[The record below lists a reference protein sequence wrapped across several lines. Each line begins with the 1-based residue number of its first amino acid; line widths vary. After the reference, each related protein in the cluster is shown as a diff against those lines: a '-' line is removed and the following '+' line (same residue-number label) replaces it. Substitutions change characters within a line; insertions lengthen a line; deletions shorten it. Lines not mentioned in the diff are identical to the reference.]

1 MGALLILAGV
11 LLFLS
16 AFIWLV
22 MRAFDTS
29 LLWGWG
35 SLLPPIT
42 LLFVIRKWSK
52 AQSPVFL
59 AGLALGTLT
68 VGLAQMAASSPER
81 VSDIFSLRWMH
92 PEPATGNS
100 GIHLSGEL
108 NGQTFNPQTAE
119 LIDGVLT
126 LREGKDFYARRELS
140 IRLPEQPDGAL
151 ELDVLPQDRDRVPV
165 IELNWLLPEQ
175 DLPEARRITRGYSLR
190 LNLQPVAPNKLAG
203 VFHLVLPARFK
214 TSLSGELELY
224 TDRLRYRNGKLDARY
239 DSRETLAKVIEDYLQ
254 RRFRS
259 SSVALVQ
266 LPPISFP
273 SKKLDVNISTVV
285 NGQSVLLPLQLEK
298 DDVLGWQV
306 ANDRYPALPKVQKTA
321 EPDTQEQQASPAES
335 HNMLDRRVRFSLQR
349 LLLNP
354 DNYQHLMMRA
364 ETTGGVT
371 AEGRFAG
378 ISKDGDLIIRSP
390 ISGAGE
396 ATFSL
401 PAAEV
406 LNVELLEP

>member
-1 MGALLILAGV
+1 MDALLILAGM

-52 AQSPVFL
+52 AKSPVFL
-59 AGLALGTLT
+59 AGLALGTQI

-92 PEPATGNS
+92 AEPVIGNPD
-100 GIHLSGEL
+100 IRLDGEL
-108 NGQTFNPQTAE
+108 DGQIFNPQSAE

-140 IRLPEQPDGAL
+140 IHLSEQPAGAL
-151 ELDVLPQDRDRVPV
+151 TLDVLPQDRDKVPV
-165 IELNWLLPEQ
+165 IDLNWLLPEQ

-203 VFHLVLPARFK
+203 DFHLVLPARFK
-214 TSLSGELELY
+214 TSLSGKLELY
-224 TDRLRYRNGKLDARY
+224 TDRLRYQGGRLDTSY

-259 SSVALVQ
+259 YSVEPVE
-266 LPPISFP
+266 LPPVSF
-273 SKKLDVNISTVV
+273 LARQLEVNILTMV
-285 NGQSVLLPLQLEK
+285 NGQSVQLPLQLEK
-298 DDVLGWQV
+298 DDVHGWRV
-306 ANDRYPALPKVQKTA
+306 ANDRYPALPKVKKTA
-321 EPDTQEQQASPAES
+321 EPATQEQPAPQVEPR
-335 HNMLDRRVRFSLQR
+335 NMLDRRVRFSLQR

-354 DNYQHLMMRA
+354 ENYQHLMMRV
-364 ETTGGVT
+364 ETAGGFT
-371 AEGRFAG
+371 AQGRFAG
-378 ISKDGDLIIRSP
+378 IGKEGDLIIRSQ

-396 ATFSL
+396 ATFNL

-406 LNVELLEP
+406 VNIELLEP